1 MPFEFDVVVV
11 GAGNAGLCAALSAH
25 DKGAN
30 VLVLERAPLA
40 ERGGNSYFTG
50 GSFRFAYNDAEGIAE
65 VVEISKETLTT
76 VDVSRYGESE
86 FYDDL
91 CRVTNYRC
99 DPGLATRL
107 VDESMDGMRWLRRQG
122 VRFELQFRRQSFKQ
136 GARHRFWGGSIVA
149 AVGGGAGLVDS
160 LFGIVEKKQGITI
173 QYDARGL
180 QLHINP
186 QGAVTGIH
194 VRRGDKAADISCR
207 AVVLAAG
214 GFEAN
219 PQWRASYLGPGWD
232 LAKVRGTRFNT
243 GDGIQMALDI
253 GAQPAGHWSGCHAVG
268 WELNAPPYGEREI
281 GDLFNKHS
289 YPFGIMVNK
298 LGRRFVDEGADM
310 RNYTYAK
317 YGREIL
323 NQPDQVAHQIFDQKV
338 LSLLRDEYRIR
349 KVTRTEAT
357 TVEEL
362 AKKLEIPPGALS
374 ETIESYN
381 AAVGDAEFNPAIKDG
396 KGTRGINPPKT
407 NWAQRIDSPPYVAFS
422 VTCGITYTF
431 GGLAIT
437 PDAQVVDTEGKLI
450 PRLYA
455 CGELAGGL
463 FYNNYPGG
471 SGLMAGTVFG
481 RHAGR
486 NAAVCKAETLQ

>member
-1 MPFEFDVVVV
+1 MAVEFDVVVV

-25 DKGAN
+25 DMGAS
-30 VLVLERAPLA
+30 VLVLERAPVE

-65 VVEISKETLTT
+65 VVEITRETLATA
-76 VDVSRYGESE
+76 DISRYNESD

-122 VRFELQFRRQSFKQ
+122 VRFELQFKRQSFKQ
-136 GARHRFWGGSIVA
+136 GSRHRFWGGSIVEA
-149 AVGGGAGLVDS
+149 IGGGAGLVDS
-160 LFGIVEKKQGITI
+160 LFGIVGKKGIAVRYGTRAVRLLTDAQGTVSGIRV
-173 QYDARGL
+173 QRG
-180 QLHINP
+180 NE
-186 QGAVTGIH
+186 AT
-194 VRRGDKAADISCR
+194 DISCR

-219 PQWRASYLGPGWD
+219 AQWRAAYLGPGWD

-349 KVTRTEAT
+349 KVTRTEAKT
-357 TVEEL
+357 IDEL
-362 AKKLEIPPGALS
+362 AAKLEISPSTLS
-374 ETIESYN
+374 ETVESYN
-381 AAVGDAEFNPAIKDG
+381 AAVQDTEFNPAIKDG
-396 KGTRGINPPKT
+396 KGTRGITPPKS

-437 PDAQVVDTEGKLI
+437 PDAQVIDTEGNLI

-455 CGELAGGL
+455 CGELIGGL

-471 SGLMAGTVFG
+471 SGLMTGTVFG

-486 NAAVCKAETLQ
+486 NAAACKSETLQ

>member
-1 MPFEFDVVVV
+1 MPDEFDVVVV
-11 GAGNAGLCAALSAH
+11 GAGNAGICAALSAH
-25 DKGAN
+25 EMGAR
-30 VLVLERAPLA
+30 VLVLERAPRE

-50 GSFRFAYNDAEGIAE
+50 GSFRFPYDDARGLAA
-65 VVEISKETLTT
+65 VVEIGDDTLASI
-76 VDVSRYGESE
+76 DVSRYNEQD

-99 DPGLATRL
+99 DPDLSLRL
-107 VDESMDGMRWLRRQG
+107 VGEAMDGMIWLRRHG
-122 VRFELQFRRQSFKQ
+122 VRFEMQFARQSFKQ

-149 AVGGGAGLVDS
+149 AIGGGAGLVDS
-160 LFGIVEKKQGITI
+160 LFGIVEKKGIDVW
-173 QYDARGL
+173 YGARGR
-180 QLHINP
+180 QLRIGDD
-186 QGAVTGIH
+186 GAICGIH
-194 VRRGDKAADISCR
+194 VNRAGDDDCISCKS
-207 AVVLAAG
+207 VVLAAG

-219 PQWRASYLGPGWD
+219 PKWRAAYLGPGWD

-253 GAQPAGHWSGCHAVG
+253 GAQPFGHWSGCHAVG
-268 WELNAPPYGEREI
+268 WDLNAPPYGEREI

-338 LSLLRDEYRIR
+338 INLLRDEYRIR
-349 KVTRTEAT
+349 KVTKAEAN

-362 AKKLEIPPGALS
+362 AGKLEIPAAALT
-374 ETIESYN
+374 ETITSFN
-381 AAVGDAEFNPAIKDG
+381 AAVADTEFNPAIKDG
-396 KGTRGINPPKT
+396 KGTRGINPPKS
-407 NWAQRIDSPPYVAFS
+407 NWAQRIDSPPFVAFS

-437 PDAQVVDTEGKLI
+437 PDARVLDTEGRVI

-455 CGELAGGL
+455 CGELVGGL

-471 SGLMAGTVFG
+471 SGLMAGAVFG

-486 NAAVCKAETLQ
+486 NAAACKSETLQ